1 MHGIR
6 KHQPIGS
13 LSSEFEIG
21 LKLQKVENAWSKCFG
36 DTSIELLHSC
46 SNFILI
52 CFLVIQ
58 NDDWTDGGTI
68 IKV

>member
-36 DTSIELLHSC
+36 DTWDIAA
-46 SNFILI
+46 LI
-52 CFLVIQ
+52 SSKSAF
-58 NDDWTDGGTI
+58 
-68 IKV
+68 

>member
-13 LSSEFEIG
+13 FSSDFEIG

-36 DTSIELLHSC
+36 DTSDIAA
-46 SNFILI
+46 LI
-52 CFLVIQ
+52 SS
-58 NDDWTDGGTI
+58 
-68 IKV
+68 